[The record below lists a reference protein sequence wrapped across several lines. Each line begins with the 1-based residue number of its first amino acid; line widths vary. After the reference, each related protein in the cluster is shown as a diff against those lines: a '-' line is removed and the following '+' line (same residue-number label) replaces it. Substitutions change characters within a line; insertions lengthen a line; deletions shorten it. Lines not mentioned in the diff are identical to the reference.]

1 MTCVAADAG
10 IGHWH
15 AHTAHPDAAHWD
27 ASLALRFERVG
38 PRSVLAQ
45 REHRGPLVVQ
55 KALYP
60 EGPGVCQC
68 VIVHP
73 PAGIVGGDRMLLRV
87 TVGAGAHAQ
96 LTTPGAARWYRSA
109 GLQAEQT
116 FGARVEEGGSLEWLP
131 QGTIVHE
138 GAIARSTTQI
148 ELVGDAGF
156 VGAEIVALGRRAAG
170 ERFLRG
176 EWRQRFEIVRDGAP
190 IWSER
195 AVVRGDGALLTSAVG
210 LNGAPVFGTFVAVK
224 SGLSDALMPALRALA
239 PTQGAG
245 SVTRLPDAIVARD
258 VGASMEAA
266 GAYFID
272 MWSMVRSRLC
282 GLAAVRPRIWST

>member
-1 MTCVAADAG
+1 MPLAADAG
-10 IGHWH
+10 VESSH
-15 AHTAHPDAAHWD
+15 APARQPDGARWD
-27 ASLALRFERVG
+27 ACLALRFERVG

-73 PAGIVGGDRMLLRV
+73 PAGIVGGDRILLTAAV
-87 TVGAGAHAQ
+87 NAGAHAQ

-109 GLQAEQT
+109 GSQAEQT
-116 FGARVEEGGSLEWLP
+116 FRARVVDGGSLEWLP

-138 GAIARSTTQI
+138 GALARSTTHV
-148 ELVGDAGF
+148 ELVGDAAF
-156 VGAEIVALGRRAAG
+156 IGAEITALGRRAAG
-170 ERFLRG
+170 EQFRCG

-195 AVVRGDGALLTSAVG
+195 AVLRGGGALLTSAAG
-210 LNGAPVFGTFVAVK
+210 LNGAPVFGTLVVVK
-224 SGLSDALMPALRALA
+224 SGLSDALMPALRVLA
-239 PTQGAG
+239 PVQGAG
-245 SVTRLPDAIVARD
+245 SVTRLPHAIVARY
-258 VGASMEAA
+258 VGESMEAA
-266 GAYFID
+266 GAYF
-272 MWSMVRSRLC
+272 MAAWSIVRPPIC

>member
-1 MTCVAADAG
+1 MHAEQPHAAR
-10 IGHWH
+10 
-15 AHTAHPDAAHWD
+15 WD

-38 PRSVLAQ
+38 PRSVLVQ
-45 REHRGPLVVQ
+45 REHHGPLVVQ

-60 EGPGVCQC
+60 EGPRVCQC

-73 PAGIVGGDRMLLRV
+73 PAGIVGGDRILLTA
-87 TVGAGAHAQ
+87 TVNAGAYAQ

-116 FGARVEEGGSLEWLP
+116 FSARVEEGGSLEWLP
-131 QGTIVHE
+131 QGTIVHD
-138 GAIARSTTQI
+138 GAIARSATQV

-156 VGAEIVALGRRAAG
+156 VGAEVVALGRRAAG
-170 ERFLRG
+170 EQFRCG

-195 AVVRGDGALLTSAVG
+195 AVLRGDGALLTSVAG
-210 LNGAPVFGTFVAVK
+210 LDGAPVFGTFVAVK
-224 SGLSDALMPALRALA
+224 SGLSDALMPALRALV
-239 PTQGAG
+239 PTEGTG
-245 SVTRLPDAIVARD
+245 SVTRLPDAIVARY

-266 GAYFID
+266 GAYF
-272 MWSMVRSRLC
+272 MNAWSIVRPPLC